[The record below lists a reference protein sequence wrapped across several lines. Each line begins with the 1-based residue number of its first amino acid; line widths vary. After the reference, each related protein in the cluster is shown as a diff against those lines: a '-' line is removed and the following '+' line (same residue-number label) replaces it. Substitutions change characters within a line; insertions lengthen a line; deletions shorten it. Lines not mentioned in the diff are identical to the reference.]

1 MTSLSPVRGK
11 PLLTV
16 RGLRKSY
23 GAVQAVRGIDLDVR
37 ERELCCLMGP
47 NGSGKSTLFDCVTG
61 LQQADAGTVHLDGI
75 DITGWPMHRIAHEG
89 KMLRSFQKTV
99 VFTTMT
105 PEENLIAAGQ
115 MFDFPSLLSTFSPGP
130 ASRRRVARLRERANH
145 LIDMVGLSHVRD
157 QDAGRLSFGQQKLL
171 QFASSLMSKPKL
183 ILLDEPLAGVNPVLI
198 ERILDSIRNVNRE
211 LGITFIVVEHNI
223 DAMMSLCQ
231 RVVVL
236 DQGALLDQGE
246 PEAIMRSQKVVEAYL
261 GG

>member
-1 MTSLSPVRGK
+1 MTSLSPALGK
-11 PLLTV
+11 PLLAV

-47 NGSGKSTLFDCVTG
+47 NGSGKSTFFDCVTG
-61 LQQADAGTVHLDGI
+61 LQQADAGTVHLDGV

-89 KMLRSFQKTV
+89 EMLRSFQKTV

-157 QDAGRLSFGQQKLL
+157 QNAGKLSFGQQKLL
-171 QFASSLMSKPKL
+171 QFASSLMSEPKL
-183 ILLDEPLAGVNPVLI
+183 ILLDEPLAGVNPMLI
-198 ERILDSIRNVNRE
+198 ERILDSIRSVNRE